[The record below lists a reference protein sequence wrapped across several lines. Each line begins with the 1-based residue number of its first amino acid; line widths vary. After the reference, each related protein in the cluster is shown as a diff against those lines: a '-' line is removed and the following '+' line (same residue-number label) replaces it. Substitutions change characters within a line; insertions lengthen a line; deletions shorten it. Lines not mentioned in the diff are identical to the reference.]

1 MTTNKISLLTVN
13 EHEAALVRFLWD
25 ADDVISSME
34 CAMATLLEDGASL
47 EVAEQLYYLSYRLR
61 EGADAVERKEMAQLA
76 RVIENIFE
84 HARRGQ
90 VDMSTD
96 LVSLLIPTCGAL
108 RRLMS
113 AGAGAEETVAE
124 REETPES
131 DVMAVAAAGSF

>member
-1 MTTNKISLLTVN
+1 MTTTNISLFAVN
-13 EHEAALVRFLWD
+13 EDEAALVRFLWD

-34 CAMATLLEDGASL
+34 HGMATLLENGASL
-47 EVAEQLYYLSYRLR
+47 EVAEQLYYQSYRLR

-90 VDMSTD
+90 VDMTKD

-108 RRLMS
+108 RRMMA
-113 AGAGAEETVAE
+113 AGVGAEETVAE

-131 DVMAVAAAGSF
+131 DVIAQAAAGSL